1 VLAALF
7 AAGCGSAGNS
17 ASPRPADQQAVRAY
31 VGAIEPVRHRVDR
44 LLSGTDPI
52 LRAYRDHQLSA
63 TAAQRR
69 LRRIERRFVTY
80 VDAVAAVRDV
90 PPDLMAAQHAY
101 AHTYVL
107 DSAWCNGH
115 FSGVGCDDRVL
126 LGPDCF
132 QGIPARGQIR
142 EFESAR
148 RIRLSFAMNVDP
160 GGLARLVLQLQSDG
174 PALPGTGA
182 GSQLTFNSAPS
193 CQPELSG
200 GGEFFL
206 RNHTKAVL
214 IDRCCFCR
222 RKLSSTGSFPC
233 KCSLNIR
240 LS

>member
-7 AAGCGSAGNS
+7 AAGCGSARNS

-107 DSAWCNGH
+107 E
-115 FSGVGCDDRVL
+115 DRYL
-126 LGPDCF
+126 RALIAALPSRHWDRLPRF
-132 QGIPARGQIR
+132 AAEQ
-142 EFESAR
+142 R
-148 RIRLSFAMNVDP
+148 RIIVQWRAA
-160 GGLARLVLQLQSDG
+160 LAIEAARVQV
-174 PALPGTGA
+174 PLPNDIQRA
-182 GSQLTFNSAPS
+182 GRGEIAPS
-193 CQPELSG
+193 PRENS
-200 GGEFFL
+200 
-206 RNHTKAVL
+206 
-214 IDRCCFCR
+214 
-222 RKLSSTGSFPC
+222 
-233 KCSLNIR
+233 
-240 LS
+240 